1 MAQAPIIS
9 GNFEPRLREC
19 RLQSAA
25 EFLQETEISKPD
37 EEDTMT
43 QSTIVKRG
51 RAVRKLR
58 EIGSCL
64 ELVPMD
70 PHFNSVSVGLYYKE
84 GTCTVWSFSEV
95 DGIEN
100 RLKEIRDQMVRIG
113 GVQPLDGSDNQFIFP
128 CGVVHMRPVKFLLT
142 QAVTKASDFAHPK
155 GSMTIKDSKSNLMLT
170 TTGASTGEGYS
181 YHVSGEGDV
190 KNPALRI
197 RMVVAGFMR
206 YGEMEKM
213 GDSEV
218 AFSCGWQHDE
228 LVRLLLPYS
237 RNISAVESML
247 EAESVRGQMTT
258 STLGFTPL

>member
-1 MAQAPIIS
+1 
-9 GNFEPRLREC
+9 
-19 RLQSAA
+19 
-25 EFLQETEISKPD
+25 
-37 EEDTMT
+37 MT
-43 QSTIVKRG
+43 QPTIARRG
-51 RAVRKLR
+51 RVSEQLK

-70 PHFNSVSVGLYYKE
+70 PHFKNVSVGLYYRD
-84 GTCTVWSFSEV
+84 GICTVWSFSQAAGV
-95 DGIEN
+95 EN
-100 RLKEIRDQMVRIG
+100 RLREIRDQMVRLG
-113 GVQPLDGSDNQFIFP
+113 GMQAVDGSHNQFVFP

-142 QAVTKASDFAHPK
+142 QAVTKATDFAHPT

-170 TTGASTGEGYS
+170 TTGASADNGYQ

-190 KNPALRI
+190 KNPALRL

-206 YGEMEKM
+206 YGEMEKV
-213 GDSEV
+213 GDTEV

-247 EAESVRGQMTT
+247 EAEAIRGQMTT

>member
-1 MAQAPIIS
+1 
-9 GNFEPRLREC
+9 
-19 RLQSAA
+19 
-25 EFLQETEISKPD
+25 
-37 EEDTMT
+37 MT
-43 QSTIVKRG
+43 QPAIARHG
-51 RAVRKLR
+51 RVSEKLK

-70 PHFNSVSVGLYYKE
+70 PHFKNVTVGLYYRD
-84 GTCTVWSFSEV
+84 GVCTVWSFSRAP
-95 DGIEN
+95 GITE
-100 RLKEIRDQMVRIG
+100 RLTQIRDQMVRLG
-113 GVQPLDGSDNQFIFP
+113 GVQPVEGVGNQFVFP

-142 QAVTKASDFAHPK
+142 QAVTKGTDFMHPS

-170 TTGASTGEGYS
+170 TTGLSADSGYQ
-181 YHVSGEGDV
+181 YQVSGEGDV
-190 KNPALRI
+190 KNPALRL

-206 YGEMEKM
+206 YGEMEKV
-213 GDSEV
+213 GDTEV

-247 EAESVRGQMTT
+247 EAEAIRGQMTT